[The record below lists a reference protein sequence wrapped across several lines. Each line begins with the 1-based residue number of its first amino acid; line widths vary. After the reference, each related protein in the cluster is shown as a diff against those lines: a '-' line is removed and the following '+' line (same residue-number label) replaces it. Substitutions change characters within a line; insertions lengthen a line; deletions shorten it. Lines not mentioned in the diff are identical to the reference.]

1 MNEILLVNPRKRRKG
16 GKRRAKSSHRRRGHV
31 RLKRHAS
38 RRRRVHR
45 VKARRFKRN
54 PSFSLKSVGSS
65 FLPVVKSGA
74 LGAVGAIANGALVA
88 QVANLSFVP
97 DALKSGYGRKA
108 LELGSAVVV
117 GTLGNM
123 VLKGKGNALAV
134 GAATVA
140 MHGLL
145 KDVISTNL
153 PSVAPF
159 LGDMGGYNPGQLVDE
174 SGMGA
179 YVPGVVGDYDDD
191 SGVGAYVPGMVG
203 GGDDDM

>member
-1 MNEILLVNPRKRRKG
+1 MNEILLVNPRRRRKG
-16 GKRRAKSSHRRRGHV
+16 GKRRSKSRRRGHV

-45 VKARRFKRN
+45 VKARRYKRN
-54 PSFSLKSVGSS
+54 PSALSVRGLTGS

-74 LGAVGAIANGALVA
+74 LGAVGALANGALVA
-88 QVANLSFVP
+88 QVAGLSFVP
-97 DALKSGYGRKA
+97 DALKTGYGRKA
-108 LELGSAVVV
+108 LELGSAVLV
-117 GTLGNM
+117 GSLGNM
-123 VLKGKGNALAV
+123 VLKGKGRDLAV

-153 PSVAPF
+153 PSVAPY
-159 LGDMGGYNPGQLVDE
+159 LGDVDGYNPAQIVDQ

-179 YVPGVVGDYDDD
+179 YVPGLVGDYETDD
-191 SGVGAYVPGMVG
+191 GVGAYVPGMIA
-203 GGDDDM
+203 GDDDM

>member
-1 MNEILLVNPRKRRKG
+1 MNEILLVNPRRRRKG
-16 GKRRAKSSHRRRGHV
+16 RKHKARRRGHH
-31 RLKRHAS
+31 RLKRHAA

-45 VKARRFKRN
+45 VKARRYKRN
-54 PSFSLKSVGSS
+54 PSFSLRGVTGS

-74 LGAVGAIANGALVA
+74 LGAVGALANGALVA

-97 DALKSGYGRKA
+97 DVLKSGYGRKA

-153 PSVAPF
+153 PSVAPY
-159 LGDMGGYNPGQLVDE
+159 LGDYDVGAYNPAAIVDE

-179 YVPGVVGDYDDD
+179 YVPGLVGDV
-191 SGVGAYVPGMVG
+191 GEMGAYVPGMVG
-203 GGDDDM
+203 GDDDM